1 MNMSKYKL
9 IKLKIF
15 QPKACYTTPL
25 SFKGI
30 ETYPLP
36 SYSTVRGMIYTALGR
51 KYKESDKMGFSIQ
64 GKYESIYRDYWTAV
78 KYGEKGR
85 EKKPIEI
92 PTLHNVELII
102 HIWSNIADEIL
113 EKLKDP
119 SEILSLGRKE
129 DIIMI
134 EEMKEIKNFQEIDM
148 DNSPKSLI
156 IKNNCYIPKDL
167 GLDIT
172 GIYYRL
178 PEFWEIKNGYRV
190 FTKMKD
196 VYYVEEPVIVEKGK
210 IFIDDEGDPIWFKL
224 P

>member
-1 MNMSKYKL
+1 MEGLKL
-9 IKLKIF
+9 IKLSIY

-36 SYSTVRGMIYTALGR
+36 SYSTLRGMIYTALGR
-51 KYKESDKMGFSIQ
+51 KYKDGDSIDFSIQ

-78 KYGEKGR
+78 KFGEDGR
-85 EKKPIEI
+85 EKKPIEV
-92 PTLHNVELII
+92 PMLHNVRLTI
-102 HIWSNIADEIL
+102 HIWSNIASEIL

-129 DIIMI
+129 DIIHI
-134 EEMKEIKNFQEIDM
+134 EEINEINYEKLDI
-148 DNSPKSLI
+148 DNSPKSFI
-156 IKNNCYIPKDL
+156 TKNNCYIPKDL

-196 VYYVEEPVIVEKGK
+196 VYYVEEPVIIENGK
-210 IFIDDEGDPIWFKL
+210 IFIDNEGDPVWMKL
-224 P
+224 N